1 VAVAVS
7 YDPDSRTPGE
17 QLSSDLRTPTLQ
29 ILPLDLI
36 TRCLK
41 PESE

>member
-1 VAVAVS
+1 MIPILERQV
-7 YDPDSRTPGE
+7 
-17 QLSSDLRTPTLQ
+17 SSDLRTPTLQ

-36 TRCLK
+36 TRCLR